1 MGEVIVITSGKGG
14 VGKTIITANIG
25 ILLAS
30 MEKRVVLVDGDAGL
44 RNLDIIMGLE
54 NRIVYTLVDVI
65 KNKCL
70 LKQALIKDK
79 KYDNLFLLPTTEI
92 KNNNDIKAEQ
102 MIDLISEL
110 KNNFD
115 YVLIDC
121 PAGIEQGFE
130 NAVVG
135 ANRAIVVVNPEIT
148 SVRDADRVIGK
159 LEEKGFYDIK
169 IIINKFNNKMA
180 KHGQMLDISE
190 IIDNL
195 NVEIIGIVTYD
206 KTISSFTL
214 NNNSNSVKIFKKI
227 ALRIMGI
234 EVPFENYEDKYSVFG
249 DSFKKIFLQNKIL
262 NYYESHLSR
271 FY

>member
-14 VGKTIITANIG
+14 VGKTITTANIG
-25 ILLAS
+25 ISLAS
-30 MEKRVVLVDGDAGL
+30 MGKRVVLVDGDAGL

-54 NRIVYTLVDVI
+54 NRIVYTLIDVI
-65 KNKCL
+65 RNKCL
-70 LKQALIKDK
+70 LKQALIRDK

-92 KNNNDIKAEQ
+92 KNNNDIKTEQ

-110 KNNFD
+110 KHNFD

-121 PAGIEQGFE
+121 PSGIEQGFE

-135 ANRAIVVVNPEIT
+135 ASRAIVVVNPEIT

-169 IIINKFNNKMA
+169 IIINRFNNVMA
-180 KHGQMLDISE
+180 KNGYMLDISE

-195 NVEIIGIVTYD
+195 NVEIIGVVPYD
-206 KTISSFTL
+206 KTLTSSTNKLEYFAL
-214 NNNSNSVKIFKKI
+214 NKKSNSVKAFKEI
-227 ALRIMGI
+227 GLRIIGREI
-234 EVPFENYEDKYSVFG
+234 PFENYEDKYSGFG
-249 DSFKKIFLQNKIL
+249 DLFKKLFLQKQSL
-262 NYYESHLSR
+262 DYYE
-271 FY
+271 